1 MSTITGMSVNFFF
14 SERSWNGLVVA
25 DGVSQNAKLLSA
37 PKSKLDALVSR
48 EEIKGKSGVYVLIGP
63 STETSFGL
71 EGYIGESDNLDSRLR
86 SHASKKMFWHRAYVA
101 VSKDGW
107 LSKSHIKY
115 IEARLVAQAKQAPLL
130 TSIKNENKDL
140 KYDRLTEGEIASIGD
155 FMSFLALIMPAI
167 GCPLYSFPGTSHA
180 SVAMPVLTSAA
191 FNSAENDFFELK
203 KGGARAVAYV
213 RDGVFWVC
221 KGSTARMEEYSSL
234 RDGYRQARRSLMER
248 GILVSDDRRGVL
260 VFTQDTPFNSPSD
273 AAAVIGTTSLNGK
286 KEWKLIGKGISYSEW
301 ESNNAKT

>member
-1 MSTITGMSVNFFF
+1 MSVVTGMSVNFFF

-37 PKSKLDALVSR
+37 PRSRLDALVAR

-63 STETSFGL
+63 NSETSFGL
-71 EGYIGESDNLDSRLR
+71 EGYIGESDSLDIRLR
-86 SHASKKMFWHRAYVA
+86 SHASKKQFWSRAYVA

-130 TSIKNENKDL
+130 TNIKNENIDL
-140 KYDRLTEGEIASIGD
+140 KYDRLTEGEVASIGD
-155 FMSFLALIMPAI
+155 FIGFLALIMPAI
-167 GCPLYSFPGTSHA
+167 GCPLYSFPGTPHA
-180 SVAMPVLTSAA
+180 SSALAVLPGAELKFS
-191 FNSAENDFFELK
+191 ENDFFELK
-203 KGGARAVAYV
+203 KGGARGVAYV

-234 RDGYRQARRSLMER
+234 RDGYRKARRLLVDR
-248 GILVSDDRRGVL
+248 GILVSDTQRGVFI
-260 VFTQDTPFNSPSD
+260 FTQDAPFNSPSD

-286 KEWKLIGKGISYSEW
+286 KEWKLLGKGISYSEW
-301 ESNNAKT
+301 ESTNA